1 MVSGRTLMSFRGGS
15 GVGAGP
21 PDSPQA
27 QAPVLSAE
35 SVLTQGTLE
44 MLRPIGKDRALG
56 GRGGGL
62 VESVLVSGGCSGWE
76 RHTPPCF
83 EDLGLQLSA
92 RHLPRPSCPC

>member
-62 VESVLVSGGCSGWE
+62 WSLYWSVVDAWDGKG
-76 RHTPPCF
+76 T
-83 EDLGLQLSA
+83 
-92 RHLPRPSCPC
+92 LPRASRI